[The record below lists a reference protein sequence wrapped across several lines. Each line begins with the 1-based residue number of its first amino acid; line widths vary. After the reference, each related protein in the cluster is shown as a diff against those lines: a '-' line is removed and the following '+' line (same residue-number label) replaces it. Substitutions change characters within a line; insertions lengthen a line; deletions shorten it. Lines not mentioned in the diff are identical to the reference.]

1 MLSIWTCETRIRMS
15 FRPIPKQTVQKAT
28 RHLKRVDPV
37 MKRLIGAVGACEL
50 KMEKDRFRTLVRSI
64 VAQQISTAA
73 AKSIMARLEAR
84 LPGDRLSPEAFQQVS
99 YDDLRSVGLS
109 GQKTEYLLDLAG
121 HVIDDRLPLRNLGR
135 YADERVIELL
145 TDIRGIG
152 IWTAQMFLMFSLGRL
167 DVFAPDDL
175 GLRAA
180 IGNLYGYEERP
191 GKQEC
196 LTVTEIWSPYRTIG
210 SWYLWRSFEP
220 HIKQEWNDD

>member
-1 MLSIWTCETRIRMS
+1 MTH
-15 FRPIPKQTVQKAT
+15 RPLPKPIVTKAI

-37 MKRLIGAVGACEL
+37 MKRLITAVGSCEL
-50 KMEKDRFRTLVRSI
+50 KMERDRFRTLVRSI

-73 AKSIMARLEAR
+73 AKSIMARLEDS
-84 LPGDRLSPEAFQQVS
+84 LPGDRLSPQAFQQVTFEE
-99 YDDLRSVGLS
+99 LRAVGLS
-109 GQKTEYLLDLAG
+109 GQKTEYLLDLSG
-121 HVIDDRLPLRNLGR
+121 HVLDDRLPLSQIGR
-135 YADERVIELL
+135 YSDERVIEML

-167 DVFAPDDL
+167 DIFAPDDL

-191 GKQEC
+191 GKKEC
-196 LTVTEIWSPYRTIG
+196 VSVAEKWAPYRTIA

-220 HIKQEWNDD
+220 HIKEEWNDD